1 MVSVRVLSYGVLM
14 LLVVLF
20 GVAGA
25 YLLGRDGGFSQ
36 KMDLLNAVYFTITTL
51 STVGYG
57 DIVPV
62 TSLAKIFTIILIVSG
77 LGVFLGAITIIS
89 GEFMNQRVE
98 KLTGRISSIE
108 KRILKNHILLIG
120 TGDVNK
126 SLAEKMRKLSKSFVI
141 ITANK
146 TDADKLKDAGYRAFV
161 ADTTSE
167 SDLAEFVIGRSKG
180 VVIDLGDPSLTV
192 YTFLIVNNLAKN
204 VKTFVIAQNDD
215 VERHLSE
222 LGRVPNEFIIN
233 PNKIVAKDIMVKI

>member
-1 MVSVRVLSYGVLM
+1 
-14 LLVVLF
+14 
-20 GVAGA
+20 
-25 YLLGRDGGFSQ
+25 
-36 KMDLLNAVYFTITTL
+36 
-51 STVGYG
+51 
-57 DIVPV
+57 
-62 TSLAKIFTIILIVSG
+62 
-77 LGVFLGAITIIS
+77 
-89 GEFMNQRVE
+89 
-98 KLTGRISSIE
+98 
-108 KRILKNHILLIG
+108 
-120 TGDVNK
+120 
-126 SLAEKMRKLSKSFVI
+126 MRKLSKSFVI